1 MPSLSAIRLVRR
13 LGKQPRS
20 NDRIGIASDCK
31 DAWVHRHQPDC
42 DRGARQSAAVGAG
55 RREHRQNRENGT
67 SGTIHELADHVR
79 ESLLQLRAAFGFS
92 TQLVHCHAQGFCIR

>member
-20 NDRIGIASDCK
+20 NDRIGIDCK

-67 SGTIHELADHVR
+67 SGTMSSRIT
-79 ESLLQLRAAFGFS
+79 SLLQLRAAFGFW
-92 TQLVHCHAQGFCIR
+92 TPWVHCHAQGFCIR

>member
-13 LGKQPRS
+13 LQLQRDLGS
-20 NDRIGIASDCK
+20 NLDRIGIDCK

-42 DRGARQSAAVGAG
+42 DSGARQSAAVGAG

-67 SGTIHELADHVR
+67 SGTMSSRIT
-79 ESLLQLRAAFGFS
+79 SLLQLRAAFGFW
-92 TQLVHCHAQGFCIR
+92 TQRVHCHAQGFCIR